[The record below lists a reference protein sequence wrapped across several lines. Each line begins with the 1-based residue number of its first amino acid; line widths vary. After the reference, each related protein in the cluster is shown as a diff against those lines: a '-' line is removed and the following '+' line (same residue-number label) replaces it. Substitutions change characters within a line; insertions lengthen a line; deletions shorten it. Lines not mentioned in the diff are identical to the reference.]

1 METRELRYFV
11 AVAEE
16 LHFGRA
22 AERLGIA
29 QPPLSRAIVQLEQ
42 QLGVT
47 LLHRTSRSVTLT
59 EAGAVLLSEGHLI
72 LGAMRA
78 AERRTQ
84 RAAADRP
91 SLVIT
96 TKAGTSEELLT
107 KLLDAYAR
115 EPGAIPVNLLLC
127 DAQQQ
132 QRLLREGQADVTLIH
147 LPFDS
152 TEGLDT
158 ELLGTEGQAAVLP
171 SSHPLAG
178 RANVHL
184 SDVADLPE
192 LPPARW
198 PNADGTFPEGPG
210 AQITSL
216 TQLFQLIALGRTTAV
231 VPESAC
237 VNLRRDLVAVPVL
250 DAPVVSTVI
259 AWPSLSRSRAV
270 ADLVRVATQL

>member
-11 AVAEE
+11 AGAEE

-29 QPPLSRAIVQLEQ
+29 QPPLSRAIVQLER

-59 EAGAVLLSEGHLI
+59 EAGAVLLSEGRII
-72 LGAMRA
+72 LGAMTA

-84 RAAADRP
+84 RAAADHP
-91 SLVIT
+91 SLVIA

-115 EPGAIPVNLLLC
+115 EPGAVPVDLRLC

-132 QRLLREGQADVTLIH
+132 QQLLREGQADVTLIH

-152 TEGLDT
+152 TAGLDT
-158 ELLGTEGQAAVLP
+158 EVISTEGQVAVLP
-171 SSHPLAG
+171 TTHPLAG

-184 SDVADLPE
+184 SDVATLPE
-192 LPPARW
+192 LPLARW
-198 PNADGTFPEGPG
+198 PKADGTFPEGPG
-210 AQITSL
+210 ARITSI
-216 TQLFQLIALGRTTAV
+216 TQLFQLIALGRTTVV
-231 VPESAC
+231 VPESVC

-259 AWPSLSRSRAV
+259 AWPPLSRSRAV

>member
-29 QPPLSRAIVQLEQ
+29 QPPLSRAVLQLER

-47 LLHRTSRSVTLT
+47 LLNRTSRSVTLT
-59 EAGAVLLSEGHLI
+59 EAGAVLLAEGRII
-72 LGAMRA
+72 LGAMTA

-91 SLVIT
+91 SLVMA
-96 TKAGTSEELLT
+96 TKAGISEEILT

-115 EPGAIPVNLLLC
+115 EPGAVPVELHLC

-132 QRLLREGQADVTLIH
+132 QQLLREGRADVTLIH

-152 TEGLDT
+152 VAGLDT
-158 ELLGTEGQAAVLP
+158 EVIGTEGQVAVLP
-171 SSHPLAG
+171 ATHPLAG

-184 SDVADLPE
+184 SDVATLPE

-198 PNADGTFPEGPG
+198 PNADGSFPEGPG
-210 AQITSL
+210 VPISSL
-216 TQLFQLIALGRTTAV
+216 TQLLQLIALGRTTAV
-231 VPESAC
+231 VPESVC

-259 AWPSLSRSRAV
+259 AWPALSRSRAV
-270 ADLVRVATQL
+270 ADLVRVATQI